1 MRDQKLNHKLN
12 VKIGNWDTKTVM
24 LDFDKTPLGLVKL
37 WCFRLYVWFALDGFI
52 ILESSKRI
60 LKAKNKKDKIL
71 FKYRIANYH
80 VVFNRKVTWKQNVKI
95 MNWIALESGII
106 GLQNYVRMQCIK
118 GSSTLRSFPKPP
130 RIVCRY
136 GNRDKMIAKF
146 LENRECILNFPKVKQ
161 K

>member
-1 MRDQKLNHKLN
+1 MNAQKLGHKSN
-12 VKIGNWDTKTVM
+12 VKIGNWDTRTVM

-60 LKAKNKKDKIL
+60 LRARDKKGRII
-71 FKYRIANYH
+71 FRYRIASYH
-80 VVFNRKVTWKQNVKI
+80 VVFNRKVTWKENVKI

-118 GSSTLRSFPKPP
+118 GSSTLRLS
-130 RIVCRY
+130 RI
-136 GNRDKMIAKF
+136 
-146 LENRECILNFPKVKQ
+146 PKVVFHFGNQDKRIAEFLDTKQ
-161 K
+161 FVEDFEKRYQK